1 MLKVR
6 PALVASVHSIS
17 CLPARCVGVC
27 TGDQEAKKV
36 VVVVVVEPDNLDLVL
51 LPDESVPP
59 PCAAADLAAADH
71 PL

>member
-51 LPDESVPP
+51 LPDESRPSSM
-59 PCAAADLAAADH
+59 CCR
-71 PL
+71 